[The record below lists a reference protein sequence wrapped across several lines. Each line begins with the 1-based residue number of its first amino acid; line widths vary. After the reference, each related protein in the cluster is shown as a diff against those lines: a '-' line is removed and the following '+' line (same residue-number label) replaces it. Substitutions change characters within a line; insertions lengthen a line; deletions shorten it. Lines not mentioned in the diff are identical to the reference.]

1 MGDRASGI
9 INLDD
14 VEDAVDNSGLDPD
27 GISGII
33 HPPLTVCLCT
43 HRIPWTAIIAA
54 FVSISRI

>member
-33 HPPLTVCLCT
+33 HP
-43 HRIPWTAIIAA
+43 H
-54 FVSISRI
+54 